1 MSKIKKFITKRHESR
16 PIWFRVAHGWSGW
29 GAATERS
36 PIDIV
41 PTPAI
46 ICAMFV
52 PLVRRYP
59 RRARRPQATGLASWV
74 A

>member
-1 MSKIKKFITKRHESR
+1 
-16 PIWFRVAHGWSGW
+16 
-29 GAATERS
+29 
-36 PIDIV
+36 
-41 PTPAI
+41 
-46 ICAMFV
+46 MFV